1 MAFSGAVARD
11 TAGFAERARECSPSP
26 SPSPSPDG
34 IAVGSETGFEGRLR
48 WNTGTWYEPLLTAK
62 HDTSASPNAR
72 VTSPA
77 HAAPA
82 AATAGASSSVTTI
95 ARAASLGHPRE
106 VYGTGH
112 TPTPGGA
119 SK

>member
-11 TAGFAERARECSPSP
+11 TAGFAERAREC
-26 SPSPSPDG
+26 SPSPDG

-112 TPTPGGA
+112 TPMPGGA

>member
-1 MAFSGAVARD
+1 MEHGDVV
-11 TAGFAERARECSPSP
+11 RASA
-26 SPSPSPDG
+26 DG
-34 IAVGSETGFEGRLR
+34 ETRYVRLAQR
-48 WNTGTWYEPLLTAK
+48 A
-62 HDTSASPNAR
+62 

-112 TPTPGGA
+112 TPMPGGA